1 MKIIATYSF
10 NDGKEFIEKHHKKEL
25 EEVKKVISLVDA
37 TCCKTK
43 ISKEKTMNGKAL
55 YAPKLLNIEFKK
67 FFYERQWKS
76 HRIPMITEIPEINKK
91 HVGFREMDAVK
102 NKLGVE
108 VQFGKYSFMV
118 YNVSAKMTIF
128 AKNKIIDSGIEI
140 VPMRSLSK
148 DMSTGVSFFE
158 QMKADL
164 EQRGISNIDI
174 PVLIVG
180 IGQ

>member
-1 MKIIATYSF
+1 MRIIATYSF
-10 NDGKEFIEKHHKKEL
+10 NHGREFIEKKHKAEL
-25 EEVKKVISLVDA
+25 QQVKKVISLVDA
-37 TCCKTK
+37 ESRKTK
-43 ISKEKTMNGKAL
+43 ISKEKTMKGKAL
-55 YAPKLLNIEFKK
+55 YSPIMLNKEFKRL
-67 FFYERQWKS
+67 FSERGWSS
-76 HRIPMITEIPEINKK
+76 HRIPMITEIPEIKKK
-91 HVGFREMDAVK
+91 HTGFREMDAIK

-128 AKNKIIDSGIEI
+128 AKQGIIDSGIEI

-164 EQRGISNIDI
+164 EHRGVSNIDI

-180 IGQ
+180 ITQ

>member
-1 MKIIATYSF
+1 MNIVAMYSF
-10 NDGKEFIEKHHKKEL
+10 NGGKEFIEKHHKNELKE
-25 EEVKKVISLVDA
+25 VIDVISLVDA
-37 TCCKTK
+37 KRCKTK
-43 ISKEKTMNGKAL
+43 ISKEKTMPGKSLYSPVAL
-55 YAPKLLNIEFKK
+55 NTEFKRL
-67 FFYERQWKS
+67 FYERGWNSK
-76 HRIPMITEIPEINKK
+76 RIVMVTEIPEIKK
-91 HVGFREMDAVK
+91 THRGFREMDAIK

-128 AKNKIIDSGIEI
+128 SKNSIIDSGIEI
-140 VPMRSLSK
+140 VPMRSLSR

-174 PVLIVG
+174 SVLIIG
-180 IGQ
+180 ISQ